1 MPQAIASPKIEYV
14 DVPSI
19 AETYA
24 DTVRGM
30 VFDGQSLRLE
40 LCVTRMDE
48 PKNGSDE
55 LSGKRQTA
63 CRVVLPLNAAL
74 DLSSKLG
81 RMMTTLA
88 KRGAERKAKQAQA
101 EAKPK

>member
-1 MPQAIASPKIEYV
+1 MKQAATKIEYI

-30 VFDGQSLRLE
+30 VFDGQSVRLE

-48 PKNGSDE
+48 PQKGATE

-63 CRVVLPLNAAL
+63 CRVVLPLSAAL
-74 DLSSKLG
+74 ELSTKLG

-88 KRGAERKAKQAQA
+88 KRGAERKAKLAKG
-101 EAKPK
+101 EAKAA

>member
-1 MPQAIASPKIEYV
+1 MAATPKIDYV

-30 VFDGQSLRLE
+30 VFDGQSVRLE

-48 PKNGSDE
+48 PAKDAGE
-55 LSGKRQTA
+55 LTGKRQTA
-63 CRVVLPLNAAL
+63 CRVVLPLGAAL
-74 DLSSKLG
+74 DLSTKLG
-81 RMMTTLA
+81 RMMATLA
-88 KRGAERKAKQAQA
+88 KRSAERKGKQTKA
-101 EAKPK
+101 EAKAA